1 MKLVIIDYGLGNLNS
16 LESTFKYLNV
26 DDIVLSNEYDSI
38 NQADKLLLPGVGS
51 FANAMTKIKNLK
63 LETILKEQVIL
74 KKKNLF

>member
-16 LESTFKYLNV
+16 LKSTFEYLNIS
-26 DDIVLSNEYDSI
+26 DISVSNNFDEI
-38 NQADKLLLPGVGS
+38 IKANKLLLPGVGS

-74 KKKNLF
+74 KKNLF

>member
-74 KKKNLF
+74 KKNLF